1 MADLQEPGAGGSGNS
16 WGQLPTPPLQ
26 PCDPGRATS
35 LLCLIPASRL
45 SWGAR
50 QYLLVQFMR
59 GKRLGWRRAC
69 SAHPETV
76 SYCHGGD
83 CELRRSRYAGPSW
96 PPHPGQRAVPQ
107 AGSQAPGCE
116 GRAWRVAGEAVTVD
130 DRQLMLISA
139 AVTCPLD
146 PQPTTGRLTPSR
158 CFTNMSPPL
167 HPLCPTSAQATI
179 ISPLFHLFLPLSS
192 QRDLPKR
199 EIWSPRSLA
208 LIPEAAPPGPQSP
221 VL

>member
-1 MADLQEPGAGGSGNS
+1 
-16 WGQLPTPPLQ
+16 
-26 PCDPGRATS
+26 
-35 LLCLIPASRL
+35 
-45 SWGAR
+45 
-50 QYLLVQFMR
+50 MR
-59 GKRLGWRRAC
+59 GKHLGWRRAC

-76 SYCHGGD
+76 SCCHGGD

-96 PPHPGQRAVPQ
+96 PPRPGQRAVPR

>member
-1 MADLQEPGAGGSGNS
+1 M
-16 WGQLPTPPLQ
+16 
-26 PCDPGRATS
+26 
-35 LLCLIPASRL
+35 
-45 SWGAR
+45 
-50 QYLLVQFMR
+50 
-59 GKRLGWRRAC
+59 GWRRAC

-76 SYCHGGD
+76 SCCHGGD
-83 CELRRSRYAGPSW
+83 CELRRSRYAGLSW
-96 PPHPGQRAVPQ
+96 PPRPGQRAVPR

-158 CFTNMSPPL
+158 CFANMSPPL

-192 QRDLPKR
+192 QRCHSC
-199 EIWSPRSLA
+199 W
-208 LIPEAAPPGPQSP
+208 AAPDSYRKHWQQPQEGMAVRLASFPLPGQTQKYSSLYRLLKGLNSLHQGQVAQSGRERF
-221 VL
+221 